1 MQDRQKKVWIGLEG
15 MEFYAYHGVYEEER
29 KIGGKYIVDVLVYT
43 NAVDAEL
50 HDDLNGTV
58 NYEQIYKVVEQNMQ
72 QPVKLIERLVR
83 KIMDDIRLFVVKE
96 DTIRIKIRKLN
107 PPFFGCKSESKCGGN
122 GGLSL
127 FIKICLIIL
136 FFLKKM

>member
-43 NAVDAEL
+43 NAKDAEL

-72 QPVKLIERLVR
+72 QPVKLIERLAR

-107 PPFFGCKSESKCGGN
+107 PPLGAKVLPLPKASVVE
-122 GGLSL
+122 
-127 FIKICLIIL
+127 
-136 FFLKKM
+136 MED

>member
-43 NAVDAEL
+43 NAKDAEL

-58 NYEQIYKVVEQNMQ
+58 NYEQIYKAVEQNML
-72 QPVKLIERLVR
+72 QPVKLIERLAR

-107 PPFFGCKSESKCGGN
+107 PPLGAKVEASVVE
-122 GGLSL
+122 
-127 FIKICLIIL
+127 
-136 FFLKKM
+136 MED

>member
-43 NAVDAEL
+43 NAIDAEL

-58 NYEQIYKVVEQNMQ
+58 NYEQIYKAVEQNML
-72 QPVKLIERLVR
+72 QPVKLIERLAR

-107 PPFFGCKSESKCGGN
+107 PPLGAKVETSVVE
-122 GGLSL
+122 
-127 FIKICLIIL
+127 
-136 FFLKKM
+136 MED

>member
-1 MQDRQKKVWIGLEG
+1 MINKGMQKKVWIGLEG

-43 NAVDAEL
+43 NAKYAEL

-107 PPFFGCKSESKCGGN
+107 PPLGAKVEASVVE
-122 GGLSL
+122 
-127 FIKICLIIL
+127 
-136 FFLKKM
+136 MED

>member
-43 NAVDAEL
+43 NAKEAEL

-58 NYEQIYKVVEQNMQ
+58 NYEQIYKAVEQNMQ
-72 QPVKLIERLVR
+72 QPVKLIERLAR
-83 KIMDDIRLFVVKE
+83 KIMDDMRLFVVKD

-107 PPFFGCKSESKCGGN
+107 PPLGAKVEASVVE
-122 GGLSL
+122 
-127 FIKICLIIL
+127 
-136 FFLKKM
+136 MED

>member
-43 NAVDAEL
+43 NAIDAEL

-107 PPFFGCKSESKCGGN
+107 PPLGAKVEASVVE
-122 GGLSL
+122 
-127 FIKICLIIL
+127 
-136 FFLKKM
+136 MED

>member
-15 MEFYAYHGVYEEER
+15 MEFYACHGVYEEER

-43 NAVDAEL
+43 NAIDAEL

-72 QPVKLIERLVR
+72 QPVKLIERLAR

-107 PPFFGCKSESKCGGN
+107 PPLGAKVEASVVE
-122 GGLSL
+122 
-127 FIKICLIIL
+127 
-136 FFLKKM
+136 MED

>member
-43 NAVDAEL
+43 NAKDAEL

-58 NYEQIYKVVEQNMQ
+58 NYEQIYKAVEQNML
-72 QPVKLIERLVR
+72 QPVKLIERLAR
-83 KIMDDIRLFVVKE
+83 KIMDDIRLFVVQE
-96 DTIRIKIRKLN
+96 DSIRIKIRKLN
-107 PPFFGCKSESKCGGN
+107 PPLGAKVEASVVE
-122 GGLSL
+122 
-127 FIKICLIIL
+127 IED
-136 FFLKKM
+136 

>member
-43 NAVDAEL
+43 NAKDAEL

-72 QPVKLIERLVR
+72 QPVKLIERLAR

-107 PPFFGCKSESKCGGN
+107 PPLGAKVEASVVE
-122 GGLSL
+122 
-127 FIKICLIIL
+127 
-136 FFLKKM
+136 MED

>member
-1 MQDRQKKVWIGLEG
+1 MQVRQKKVWIGLEG

-43 NAVDAEL
+43 NAIDAEL

-72 QPVKLIERLVR
+72 QPVKLIERLAR

-107 PPFFGCKSESKCGGN
+107 PPLGAKVKASVVE
-122 GGLSL
+122 
-127 FIKICLIIL
+127 
-136 FFLKKM
+136 MED

>member
-1 MQDRQKKVWIGLEG
+1 MINKGMQKKVWIGLEG

-29 KIGGKYIVDVLVYT
+29 KIGGKYIVDVLVHT
-43 NAVDAEL
+43 NAKDAEL

-72 QPVKLIERLVR
+72 QPVKLIERLAR

-107 PPFFGCKSESKCGGN
+107 PPLGAKVEASVVE
-122 GGLSL
+122 
-127 FIKICLIIL
+127 
-136 FFLKKM
+136 MED

>member
-58 NYEQIYKVVEQNMQ
+58 NYEQIYKAVDQNML
-72 QPVKLIERLVR
+72 QPVKLIERLAR

-107 PPFFGCKSESKCGGN
+107 PPLGAKVETSVVE
-122 GGLSL
+122 
-127 FIKICLIIL
+127 
-136 FFLKKM
+136 MED

>member
-43 NAVDAEL
+43 NAIDAEL

-72 QPVKLIERLVR
+72 QPVKLIERLAR
-83 KIMDDIRLFVVKE
+83 TIMDDIRLFVVKE

-107 PPFFGCKSESKCGGN
+107 PPLGAKVKASVVE
-122 GGLSL
+122 
-127 FIKICLIIL
+127 
-136 FFLKKM
+136 MED

>member
-43 NAVDAEL
+43 NAKDAEL

-72 QPVKLIERLVR
+72 QPVKLIERLAR

-107 PPFFGCKSESKCGGN
+107 PPLGAKVETSVVE
-122 GGLSL
+122 
-127 FIKICLIIL
+127 
-136 FFLKKM
+136 MED

>member
-43 NAVDAEL
+43 NAKEAEL

-72 QPVKLIERLVR
+72 QPVKLIERLAR

-107 PPFFGCKSESKCGGN
+107 PPLGAKVEASVVE
-122 GGLSL
+122 
-127 FIKICLIIL
+127 
-136 FFLKKM
+136 MED

>member
-43 NAVDAEL
+43 NAIDAEL

-72 QPVKLIERLVR
+72 QPVKLIERLAR

-107 PPFFGCKSESKCGGN
+107 PPLGAKVKASVVE
-122 GGLSL
+122 
-127 FIKICLIIL
+127 
-136 FFLKKM
+136 MED

>member
-1 MQDRQKKVWIGLEG
+1 MQVRQKKVWIGLEG

-72 QPVKLIERLVR
+72 QPVKLIERLAR

-107 PPFFGCKSESKCGGN
+107 PPLGAKVETSVVE
-122 GGLSL
+122 
-127 FIKICLIIL
+127 
-136 FFLKKM
+136 MED

>member
-72 QPVKLIERLVR
+72 QPVKLIERLAR

-107 PPFFGCKSESKCGGN
+107 PPLGAKVEASVVE
-122 GGLSL
+122 
-127 FIKICLIIL
+127 IED
-136 FFLKKM
+136 

>member
-29 KIGGKYIVDVLVYT
+29 KIGGKYIVDVLVHT
-43 NAVDAEL
+43 NAKDAEL

-107 PPFFGCKSESKCGGN
+107 PPLGAKVKASVVE
-122 GGLSL
+122 
-127 FIKICLIIL
+127 
-136 FFLKKM
+136 MED

>member
-43 NAVDAEL
+43 NAIDAEL

-72 QPVKLIERLVR
+72 QPVKLIERLAR

-107 PPFFGCKSESKCGGN
+107 PPLGAKVEASVVE
-122 GGLSL
+122 
-127 FIKICLIIL
+127 
-136 FFLKKM
+136 MED

>member
-43 NAVDAEL
+43 NAKDAEL

-107 PPFFGCKSESKCGGN
+107 PPLGAKVKASVVE
-122 GGLSL
+122 
-127 FIKICLIIL
+127 
-136 FFLKKM
+136 MED

>member
-43 NAVDAEL
+43 NAKEAEL

-58 NYEQIYKVVEQNMQ
+58 NYEQIYKAVEQNML
-72 QPVKLIERLVR
+72 QPVKLIERLAR
-83 KIMDDIRLFVVKE
+83 KIMDDIRLFIVKE

-107 PPFFGCKSESKCGGN
+107 PPLGAKVEASVVE
-122 GGLSL
+122 
-127 FIKICLIIL
+127 IED
-136 FFLKKM
+136 

>member
-72 QPVKLIERLVR
+72 QPVKLIERLAR

-107 PPFFGCKSESKCGGN
+107 PPLGAKVKASVVE
-122 GGLSL
+122 
-127 FIKICLIIL
+127 
-136 FFLKKM
+136 MED